1 MSARPVA
8 LVTGAGRGIG
18 RACALALAGRGYD
31 VVVNERSAAEDT
43 SAAVAAVEAAA
54 GRAAAVHGDVADLAG
69 HAAFLDRAFAAFG
82 RLDCLVNN
90 AGVSVLSRG
99 DLLDATTE
107 SFDRCLAVNTRGT
120 FFLTQAF
127 ARRLL
132 AVGKGP
138 WHRAIVFVTSSNVEV
153 VSVNRGEYCVS
164 KAAAGMI
171 AKLFAVRLAAEGVG
185 VYEVRPGV
193 IRTEMTEP
201 SKERYDRF
209 FAGGGAPLPRW
220 GEAEEVGRCVAT
232 LAAGDLPYTVG
243 QAVLV
248 DGGLALPRL

>member
-1 MSARPVA
+1 MSERPVA

-18 RACALALAGRGYD
+18 RACAVALAGHGFD

-43 SAAVAAVEAAA
+43 ADTVAAVTAAG
-54 GRAAAVHGDVADLAG
+54 GRAALALGDIADLAA
-69 HAAFLDRAFAAFG
+69 HEALLDAAGAAFG

-90 AGVSVLSRG
+90 AGVSVLARG
-99 DLLDATTE
+99 DLLDVTPE
-107 SFDRCLAVNTRGT
+107 SFDRCIAVNTRGS

-132 AVGKGP
+132 AAP
-138 WHRAIVFVTSSNVEV
+138 PPAWHRAIVFITSANVEV
-153 VSVNRGEYCVS
+153 VSINRGEYCVS

-171 AKLFAVRLAAEGVG
+171 AKLFAVRLAAAGIG

-193 IRTEMTEP
+193 IRTEMTAP

-209 FAGGGAPLPRW
+209 FAAGGAPLPRW
-220 GEAEEVGRCVAT
+220 GEAAEVGACVAA
-232 LAAGDLPYTVG
+232 LATGALPYTVG

>member
-1 MSARPVA
+1 MSDRPAA

-18 RACALALAGRGYD
+18 RACAVALARRGYD
-31 VVVNERSAAEDT
+31 VVINERSAAEDT
-43 SAAVAAVEAAA
+43 SGTAAAVAAAG
-54 GRAAAVHGDVADLAG
+54 GRAAFAPGDVADLGG
-69 HAAFLDRAFAAFG
+69 HADLVDRAFAAFG

-99 DLLDATTE
+99 HLLDVAPE
-107 SFDRCLAVNTRGT
+107 SFDRCIAVNTRGT
-120 FFLTQAF
+120 FFLTQVF

-132 AVGKGP
+132 ASPKGP
-138 WHRAIVFVTSSNVEV
+138 WHRAVVMGTSCNVEV
-153 VSVNRGEYCVS
+153 IAINRGEYCVS
-164 KAAAGMI
+164 KAGAGMI
-171 AKLFAVRLAAEGVG
+171 AKLFAVRLAAEAVG

-201 SKERYDRF
+201 SKDKYDRF
-209 FAGGGAPLPRW
+209 FAEDGAPVPRW
-220 GEAEEVGRCVAT
+220 GEADEVGRCVAT
-232 LAAGDLPYTVG
+232 LAAGAVPYTVG